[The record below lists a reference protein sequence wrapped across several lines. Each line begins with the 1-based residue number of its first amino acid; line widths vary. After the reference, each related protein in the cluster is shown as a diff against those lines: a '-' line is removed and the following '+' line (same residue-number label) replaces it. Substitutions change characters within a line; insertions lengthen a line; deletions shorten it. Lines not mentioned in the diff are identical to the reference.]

1 MKESPLLYL
10 RFTNFNR
17 FLLLMFKSRAGAL
30 FISNG
35 IFNVLRVDH
44 QLIEYNWGKSKKI
57 SLTQREFLFNILK
70 QNQAKFQYMLDEL
83 SPRDFVATYMKL
95 IPYIVAMR
103 HLQQFDVSEVSRDE
117 VKEIVKDITDGD

>member
-1 MKESPLLYL
+1 MPFTKETAAAAG
-10 RFTNFNR
+10 R
-17 FLLLMFKSRAGAL
+17 KSKRG
-30 FISNG
+30 
-35 IFNVLRVDH
+35 R
-44 QLIEYNWGKSKKI
+44 SKKI

-95 IPYIVAMR
+95 IPYIIAMR

-117 VKEIVKDITDGD
+117 VKEMVKDITDGD